1 MSICAIIIS
10 YHPDNEIIENVKAL
24 FNQVDEVIIVDN
36 GSGFSTSILLDSIVK
51 QHPKVSVIYLPENL
65 GIATALNIG
74 AKKAKANGYEWIITF
89 DQDSQATPCMIET
102 MLQAYDKYPQKEKVS
117 SLSPRYKDKETGV
130 IRSSQLIAPLL
141 ETLPY
146 AEALEAMTS
155 GNLLKLS
162 VFDSVGFFNEALF
175 IDCVDYEYCLRCI
188 SQGYKILEVNN
199 AVLMHSVGFPVQHQL
214 LWRIVTANNHSA
226 IRRYYFARNSVY
238 IYKRFAFKKPLLIKK
253 NACDLVKMII
263 IVMLFEADR
272 KKKLTAIFRGLI
284 DGLFGRMGK
293 CNASL

>member
-1 MSICAIIIS
+1 
-10 YHPDNEIIENVKAL
+10 
-24 FNQVDEVIIVDN
+24 
-36 GSGFSTSILLDSIVK
+36 
-51 QHPKVSVIYLPENL
+51 
-65 GIATALNIG
+65 
-74 AKKAKANGYEWIITF
+74 
-89 DQDSQATPCMIET
+89 MI
-102 MLQAYDKYPQKEKVS
+102 D
-117 SLSPRYKDKETGV
+117 
-130 IRSSQLIAPLL
+130 
-141 ETLPY
+141 
-146 AEALEAMTS
+146 
-155 GNLLKLS
+155 
-162 VFDSVGFFNEALF
+162 
-175 IDCVDYEYCLRCI
+175 
-188 SQGYKILEVNN
+188 YKILEVNN